1 MEIRELF
8 AAFAVAILIVPGF
21 SFAADKY
28 VLDNAHSSIDFSVR
42 HMVITNVK
50 GYFGEFGTDITYDAT
65 DITKSS
71 VKVTIKTASINTN
84 NENRDNHL
92 RSADFFDA
100 EKFPEITF
108 VSTKIDKAGEEL
120 IMHGDL
126 TMRGVTKQ
134 VSFPFVI
141 NGPIIDPW
149 GKSRFG
155 AEASLTVNRMDY
167 GVSWNK
173 ILDTGG
179 LTVGNDVKISIQ
191 IEAVKAE

>member
-1 MEIRELF
+1 MEIKELF
-8 AAFAVAILIVPGF
+8 TAFAVAMLIAPGL

-28 VLDNAHSSIDFSVR
+28 VLDNAHSSVDFSVR

-50 GYFGEFGTDITYDAT
+50 GYFGEFGTDILYDAA

-108 VSTKIDKAGEEL
+108 VSTKIEKAGEEL

-141 NGPIIDPW
+141 NGPITDPW

>member
-1 MEIRELF
+1 MKNKIMAVIAALLF
-8 AAFAVAILIVPGF
+8 VLPGLTIAAEKF
-21 SFAADKY
+21 
-28 VLDNAHSSIDFSVR
+28 VLDHAHSSIDFSVR

-50 GYFGEFGTDITYDAT
+50 GFFGQFDAELMYDDA

-71 VKVTIKTASINTN
+71 VKVTIQAASINTN

-92 RSADFFDA
+92 KSPDFFDA
-100 EKFPEITF
+100 EKYPEITF
-108 VSTKIDKAGEEL
+108 TSTKIEKVGEDI

-141 NGPIIDPW
+141 NGPITDPW
-149 GKSRFG
+149 GKVRFG
-155 AEASLTVNRMDY
+155 AEGGLTVNRQDY

-173 ILDTGG
+173 VLDTGG
-179 LTVGNDVKISIQ
+179 LTAGNDVKVNLQ

>member
-1 MEIRELF
+1 MKRQ
-8 AAFAVAILIVPGF
+8 ILIAVMATLLIIPGL
-21 SFAADKY
+21 SIAADKY

-50 GYFGEFGTDITYDAT
+50 GFFGQFGTDIMYDAS

-71 VKVTIKTASINTN
+71 VKVAIQAASINTN

-92 RSADFFDA
+92 KSPDFFDA

-108 VSTKIDKAGEEL
+108 TSTKIEKAGDEL

-134 VSFPFVI
+134 VSFPFVL
-141 NGPIIDPW
+141 NGPITDPW

-155 AEASLTVNRMDY
+155 AEASLTVESPWFAPMDLFEI
-167 GVSWNK
+167 GRAHV
-173 ILDTGG
+173 
-179 LTVGNDVKISIQ
+179 
-191 IEAVKAE
+191 